1 MIRPAAAVLAVL
13 TSAAVL
19 SGPNAQ
25 AAVGTPAA
33 AGSFAFA
40 AKLDIG
46 SGAQARICS
55 GALIDPHWV
64 ATAAS
69 CFAANPKQPG
79 AVTAGKPT
87 LKTTVTVGRTSLT
100 GTGGVVTEILEVLP
114 RGDRDLVLARLAE
127 PAHGITPVAVAGTD
141 LAAGEQLK
149 VAGYGRTKT
158 EWISNR
164 LHTADF
170 TVGSLDATTA
180 RISGVTANDAICT
193 GDAGAPILRT
203 VSGRYE
209 LVGLSSRSWQGGC
222 LNETET
228 RNSAIAA
235 RTDNTTIG
243 NRLTPGTRLLPG
255 ETLISNSA
263 KLGMKAD
270 GNLVITSNA
279 GKTLWSTG
287 TVGNPGAFA
296 AFGTDGNL
304 TVTSAD
310 GTRILW
316 ESNTTAAGGYARL
329 HNRGNL
335 VVHNAQHVTQWSSG
349 TVMRHDYNGDGFS
362 DLAAWYDYDA
372 GNDAVRTFQGAADAR
387 FDTPAVSYEG
397 AAGDWNAA
405 QMKRTTGDFNG
416 DGRGDIAAL
425 YGYSDGRVK
434 AYTWLGRHD
443 GTFGG
448 ASASWETPAG
458 NWTFSRVSVQAGDF
472 NGDGR
477 DDLAAWYDYAD
488 GSDKL
493 FTFTAQADGGF
504 NAPFSSFTRDT
515 GWSASSMKFATGD
528 YNADGHDDIG
538 AFYGYADGRAKLF
551 TFTAKPDGGFND
563 PSHNGWESADW
574 GSFDRT
580 SVHSGDFDGDGRDDI
595 ATWYDYADGSDA
607 VVSFSASG
615 SNGLFGNRREIWST
629 PAGNYNRPGMKIVTG
644 DYNGDGRDDIGA
656 LYGYSTGIVKGI
668 TWTAKADGALNG
680 PVHGWESAPGSWNFD
695 NVTTIE
701 RYSTS

>member
-1 MIRPAAAVLAVL
+1 MIRSKAVLLATFTAAAVLA
-13 TSAAVL
+13 A
-19 SGPNAQ
+19 PNAQ
-25 AAVGTPAA
+25 AVVGAPAA
-33 AGSFAFA
+33 EGSFAFA
-40 AKLDIG
+40 VKLDIG

-55 GALIDPHWV
+55 GALIDPYWV

-79 AVTAGKPT
+79 AVPAGKPT
-87 LKTTVTVGRTSLT
+87 LKTTATVGRTNLV
-100 GTGGVVTEILEVLP
+100 GTGGAVSEVLELVP
-114 RGDRDLVLARLAE
+114 RADRDLVMARLAT
-127 PAHGITPVAVAGTD
+127 PATGVTPVTVADT
-141 LAAGEQLK
+141 APATGERLK
-149 VAGYGRTKT
+149 VAGYGRTKS
-158 EWISNR
+158 EWIPNR
-164 LHTADF
+164 LHTANF
-170 TVGSLDATTA
+170 TVDSLDATSA
-180 RISGVTANDAICT
+180 GISGVTAADVICT

-203 VSGRYE
+203 VGGRYE
-209 LVGLSSRSWQGGC
+209 LVGVSSRSWQGGC

-235 RTDNTTIG
+235 RTDNITTG
-243 NRLTPGTRLLPG
+243 SRLAAGTRLLPG
-255 ETLISNSA
+255 DTLISTSA
-263 KLGMKAD
+263 KLAMKPD

-279 GKTLWSTG
+279 GKSLWSTG
-287 TVGNPGAFA
+287 TGGNPGAYA

-310 GTRILW
+310 GTRTLW
-316 ESNTTAAGGYARL
+316 ESNTTATGGYVRL

-335 VVHNAQHVTQWSSG
+335 VVHNAQNAAVWSTG
-349 TVMRHDYNGDGFS
+349 TAARHDYNGDGYS
-362 DLAAWYDYDA
+362 DLAAWYDYADGRDA
-372 GNDAVRTFQGAADAR
+372 LRTFNGANDAR
-387 FDTPAVSYEG
+387 FDAPAASYEA
-397 AAGDWNAA
+397 AAGTWTASN
-405 QMKRTTGDFNG
+405 MKHTTGDFNG

-515 GWSASSMKFATGD
+515 GWSAANMKFATGD
-528 YNADGHDDIG
+528 YNADGRDDIG
-538 AFYGYADGRAKLF
+538 AFYGYTDGSAKLF

-563 PSHNGWESADW
+563 PLHNGWTSPDW

-580 SVHSGDFDGDGRDDI
+580 SVHSGDFNGDGRDEI
-595 ATWYDYADGSDA
+595 ATWYDYADGRDA
-607 VVSFSASG
+607 VISFSPSG
-615 SNGLFGNRREIWST
+615 KDGTFGGRKEIWT
-629 PAGNYNRPGMKIVTG
+629 AAAGNYNRPGMKIVTG
-644 DYNGDGRDDIGA
+644 DFNGDGRDDIGT
-656 LYGYSTGIVKGI
+656 LYGYSTGTVKGI
-668 TWTAKADGALNG
+668 TWTSKSDGTLNA
-680 PVHGWESAPGSWNFD
+680 PLHGWESAPGHWTFG